1 MVLLTSRLTGYGLSL
16 KHQYGHPKFA
26 RMMKKEDKAL
36 RKLQVGRGAQKRVT
50 EEEMAQREAMVNVN
64 PGARPR
70 RVTPLKIAF

>member
-1 MVLLTSRLTGYGLSL
+1 MLLPSRLSGYELSL

-26 RMMKKEDKAL
+26 RLMKKEDKQL
-36 RKLQVGRGAQKRVT
+36 RKLQVGKGAQKRVT
-50 EEEMAQREAMVNVN
+50 EQEMAEREAMVNVN

>member
-1 MVLLTSRLTGYGLSL
+1 MVLLSSRLTGYGLSL

-26 RMMKKEDKAL
+26 RMMKEKQL
-36 RKLQVGRGAQKRVT
+36 RKLQVGRGAHKRVT

-64 PGARPR
+64 PGVRPR

>member
-1 MVLLTSRLTGYGLSL
+1 MLLPSRLSGYGLSL

-26 RMMKKEDKAL
+26 RLMKKEEKQL
-36 RKLQVGRGAQKRVT
+36 RKLQVGKGAQKRVT
-50 EEEMAQREAMVNVN
+50 EQEMAEREAMVNVN